1 MGMDMYENAPS
12 DDKTYRG
19 NAIAVGILFIVC
31 SAASILSIV
40 PLGSMLDGPDYLTQL
55 AANSDSVV
63 LAALIAFVWAAAG
76 AGIAIG
82 LYPALRKFNRSLA
95 LGSVVGRTVEGMFV
109 LVGTLSLLA
118 LLTLGQGAAATGSA
132 AASSSQAVGEA
143 LLGVRDWALGF
154 LGLLSFGVGASM
166 YYYLLYKSRLVPR
179 WLSGWGL
186 IGAGLLLVS
195 TVYAGFA
202 QDFGFTTVNTLLNI
216 PIGLQ
221 EMVLAVWLIAK
232 GFSPRAIASERSIA
246 SGSAKQPLVGATT

>member
-1 MGMDMYENAPS
+1 MSVNDNAPS
-12 DDKTYRG
+12 GEMTFRG

-31 SAASILSIV
+31 SVASLMSIA
-40 PLGSMLDGPDYLTQL
+40 PLGSMLDGPDYLAQL
-55 AANSDSVV
+55 AANGDRVV
-63 LAALIAFVWAAAG
+63 LAALIDFVWAATAV
-76 AGIAIG
+76 GIAIG
-82 LYPALRKFNRSLA
+82 LYPVLRKYNRSLA
-95 LGSVVGRTVEGMFV
+95 LGSVVGRTVEGMLI

-118 LLTLGQGAAATGSA
+118 LLAVGKESIATGSA

-143 LLGVRDWALGF
+143 LLGVRDWVHGF
-154 LGLLSFGVGASM
+154 LMLLSFAVGASM

-186 IGAGLLLVS
+186 IGTALLLVS

-202 QDFGFTTVNTLLNI
+202 QDFGFTTVNTMLNI

-232 GFSPRAIASERSIA
+232 GFNPRAIAAERTIA
-246 SGSAKQPLVGATT
+246 SRSAQQPLAGATT